1 MRINVKRDS
10 IWTPDWEKNKKL
22 PEKEQI
28 RFHHR
33 YLTTDERD
41 IYIYVEDMKVVD
53 LTAEDDNRKWIQ
65 DKKGIAKAIVTKIE
79 NLTLV
84 DEKGKEQHIDKIEQF
99 YDAPDAFPALAMLL
113 EGYCL
118 SLVAR
123 QDSKNSEPPSGA
135 ASKDTT

>member
-99 YDAPDAFPALAMLL
+99 YSMMRPMRSRHLQCCLKGIVSVSWRGKTQKTQSRLL
-113 EGYCL
+113 VL
-118 SLVAR
+118 
-123 QDSKNSEPPSGA
+123 P
-135 ASKDTT
+135 